1 MTNAWDNLT
10 STPEGFD
17 RDSRLRSI
25 AMNAIRETLIAYGRY
40 DKPFTD
46 NDAAIMDNIFKL
58 LHVRENNEID
68 RTVEHF
74 ELVDKT
80 QKPPSPALS
89 AISGMLDKINEQTSA
104 EIAPLAKS
112 KIAVAKP

>member
-1 MTNAWDNLT
+1 MTNSWDSWT
-10 STPEGFD
+10 HTPEGFD

-25 AMNAIRETLIAYGRY
+25 AMNAIRETLITYGRY

-80 QKPPSPALS
+80 QKPPSAALS
-89 AISGMLDKINEQTSA
+89 AISGMLDKINDQAPT
-104 EIAPLAKS
+104 EITPLGKS
-112 KIAVAKP
+112 KIVAAKI

>member
-58 LHVRENNEID
+58 LHVRENSEID

-80 QKPPSPALS
+80 QKAPSAALS
-89 AISGMLDKINEQTSA
+89 AISGMLDKINDEATA
-104 EIAPLAKS
+104 EIAPLAKI
-112 KIAVAKP
+112 KISAAKA